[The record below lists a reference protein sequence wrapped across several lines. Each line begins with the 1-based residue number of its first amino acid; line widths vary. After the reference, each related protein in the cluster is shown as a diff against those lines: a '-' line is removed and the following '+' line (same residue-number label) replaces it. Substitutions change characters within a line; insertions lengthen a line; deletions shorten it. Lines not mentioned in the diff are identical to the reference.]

1 MEPVLELSGLR
12 VEYRGDGRTVVGADD
27 VSFSIGAGEIFGLA
41 GESGC
46 GKSTIANAVMRLL
59 KPRRRSPRAASAS
72 RGGTSSPWTHVSCA
86 PSDGG
91 RSRWSSSRR

>member
-1 MEPVLELSGLR
+1 MEPVLEVNGLR

-27 VSFSIGAGEIFGLA
+27 VSFSIGAGEVFGLA

-59 KPRRRSPRAASAS
+59 KPRPRSPRAASAS
-72 RGGTSSPWTHVSCA
+72 RAETSSPWTHGSCV
-86 PSDGG
+86 PSAGG
-91 RSRWSSSRR
+91 RSPWSSSRR

>member
-1 MEPVLELSGLR
+1 MRPLENGLR

-27 VSFSIGAGEIFGLA
+27 VSFSIGAGEVFGLA

-59 KPRRRSPRAASAS
+59 KPPAEITAGSIRFQGR
-72 RGGTSSPWTHVSCA
+72 TSSPWTHASCA
-86 PSDGG
+86 PSGGG
-91 RSRWSSSRR
+91 RSPWSSSRR

>member
-1 MEPVLELSGLR
+1 MEPVLEVNGLR

-59 KPRRRSPRAASAS
+59 KPRRKSPRAAFAS
-72 RGGTSSPWTHVSCA
+72 RAATSSPWTHASCA
-86 PSDGG
+86 PSGGG
-91 RSRWSSSRR
+91 RSPWSSSRR